1 MAVKD
6 SDVEKINRMSE
17 KEIINGAESVDLYSF
32 FGVDWKANAAE
43 IRSAYRALTLQY
55 DPDRHA
61 GDASCEQKFQA
72 INKVNEILSKE
83 DKRKK
88 YHEFYECYINTSAG
102 FASLS
107 GEGVDWASYNAPDP
121 NNPDPSTRENPEP
134 PTPDNP
140 EPPTPDNPEPPTPD
154 NPTEGQAL
162 FESNAYGGFEFNN
175 LHKDKK
181 KNLIP
186 KGGLDAKP
194 VDFKRTEKLELK
206 GDDIMKD
213 LWRLWMHIWK
223 LCLGKTVDW
232 SLDLLNFGIYEP
244 FQKHKL
250 ANQAKELEKK
260 DARYYGD
267 KLYENYSKKAM
278 KNAGLFQK
286 SFDEIMTNIDN
297 RKAGLPETWRTWRQ
311 EPNFFER
318 LVQIEA
324 RATAD
329 PNSNEAK
336 FWEKFKTTPE
346 IAKNMFEKEVDLRY
360 LSIHIAA
367 LDEGIN
373 NPDEYKLPE
382 DVSKKIKEMET
393 ILHNETDAQKI
404 KDKIKEK
411 VTELRPQVTG
421 TDYVN
426 QKITEKLD
434 KMERVVIGPET
445 DAQALKNSFRKS
457 IGEIKEINPVSQR
470 IEDASKLIYDNLM
483 QNIEKIAVTY
493 ANDQEAMTTNIRG
506 YMTHMFTAV
515 YDLEKTSKDF
525 FEHREDITEKIKE
538 KTGRGTTYKKTA
550 NEKLTTA
557 KEAIDNFVFNGRE
570 VGSIRRPATVRHNP
584 IAEDRTQV
592 QEFIK
597 NVATERRP

>member
-17 KEIINGAESVDLYSF
+17 KEIINGTESVDLYSF

-61 GDASCEQKFQA
+61 GDASCDQKFQA

-121 NNPDPSTRENPEP
+121 LNPDPSTRENPEP

-186 KGGLDAKP
+186 KDGLDAKP

-232 SLDLLNFGIYEP
+232 SLDLLNFGLYEP

-250 ANQAKELEKK
+250 ADQAKELQKK

-267 KLYENYSKKAM
+267 KLYENYSKKTM

-329 PNSNEAK
+329 PNSPEAK

-360 LSIHIAA
+360 LSVHIAA

-382 DVSKKIKEMET
+382 NVSKKIKEMET
-393 ILHNETDAQKI
+393 ILHNETDTQKI

-411 VTELRPQVTG
+411 LDDLRHDVTG
-421 TDYVN
+421 TDYVS

-434 KMERVVIGPET
+434 KMGRVVIGPET
-445 DAQALKNSFRKS
+445 DAQAVKNSFRKS
-457 IGEIKEINPVSQR
+457 INEMKEINPVSQR
-470 IEDASKLIYDNLM
+470 IEDASKPIYDNMM
-483 QNIEKIAVTY
+483 QNIEKIAVKY
-493 ANDQEAMTTNIRG
+493 ADDQEAMTTNIRG
-506 YMTHMFTAV
+506 YMNHMFTAV
-515 YDLEKTSKDF
+515 YDLEKASKEFYD
-525 FEHREDITEKIKE
+525 HKEDVTEKIKE
-538 KTGRGTTYKKTA
+538 KTGRGTSRKQIA
-550 NEKLTTA
+550 SEKLTVA
-557 KEAIDNFVFNGRE
+557 KEAVDNFMVNGRE
-570 VGSIRRPATVRHNP
+570 IGSIRRTDTVRSNP
-584 IAEDRTQV
+584 MAGDKAQV
-592 QEFIK
+592 LESIK
-597 NVATERRP
+597 NFAERRP